1 MAINSHEVI
10 NRIRV
15 WEEALRKSYSYLMSM
30 NFKPIAV
37 SEDQYIKYQVGER
50 WASFHRE
57 LTVNSALLDASVIH
71 FCSIFSSGQGGNEMA
86 RNTDSQVQK
95 LRKDIIDNSL
105 ANLGWTNA
113 EYDKLFDK
121 IKAQRDGLLAH
132 YSGILGDYKKEA
144 KGIFSR
150 KMVGVHLT
158 PDETEK
164 LKKLLKVLLEKTF
177 DIAYKTTTLNK

>member
-1 MAINSHEVI
+1 MANNSHEVI

-15 WEEALRKSYSYLMSM
+15 WEEALRKSYSYLLSM
-30 NFKPIAV
+30 NFKSIAV

-50 WASFHRE
+50 WANLHRE

-71 FCSIFSSGQGGNEMA
+71 FSSIFSSGKGGNKMA
-86 RNTDSQVQK
+86 RNTDNQVQK
-95 LRKDIIDNSL
+95 LRKDLIDKSL

-132 YSGILGDYKKEA
+132 YSGILGDYKKET
-144 KGIFSR
+144 KGMSSR

-158 PDETEK
+158 QEESEK
-164 LKKLLKVLLEKTF
+164 LKKLLKVLLENTF
-177 DIAYKTTTLNK
+177 NLAYLDNNT